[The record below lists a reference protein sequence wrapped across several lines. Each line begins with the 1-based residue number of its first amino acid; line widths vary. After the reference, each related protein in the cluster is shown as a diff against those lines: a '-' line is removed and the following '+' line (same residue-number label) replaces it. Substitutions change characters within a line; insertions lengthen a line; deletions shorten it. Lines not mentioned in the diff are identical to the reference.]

1 MKPYIQRKQPIAL
14 AVAAAVA
21 MSCSY
26 KSVLA
31 QEGADDEEESSN
43 NQANTFD
50 EQVIVTERRATTESK
65 TAISMEVLT
74 AEDLAS
80 NQIVGFEDLQN
91 EVPNLQFNTNG
102 FGWAQANIRG
112 VGNPSSGGPFEQVG
126 VPIIQDGGAQGEEI
140 SLGGAMFDVGDVQVL
155 RGPQGT
161 FIGQSAAG
169 GAILVTSARP
179 NFDGVNGFVETE
191 LGTYDHEKI
200 TGAVNLPIGDR
211 LAARI
216 SFLGSNQGS
225 YYHNVASGFTPSGD
239 PYGPGSS
246 TDRQIRLGILW
257 EPTALFTAYFKLEST
272 DFRYI
277 DNPATP
283 STRSYTGCV
292 DTDADPL
299 TPCDPVT
306 TYSTFADG
314 PGGES
319 YRPNE
324 PFEIYKSYPINATQE
339 NDRITVD
346 LSKEFD
352 NGMTFNSVTNYTAFY
367 GVNGISP
374 NSAAYATPRLA
385 FLYGPGNS
393 TVNQE
398 FNVVSD
404 PNRRFRWLAGVS
416 YNDRFTNFEFSL
428 PAGQGQN
435 CGWTYQ
441 GTWSACSTVLP
452 PATGYIYSNQETT
465 QEDYGAFFQLNYD
478 LSEELELTLGGR
490 WNKNTFLNEELTTI
504 AFSGFPF
511 NHEVPSAER
520 PVLCPGPGAAIGV
533 YCPPSAAMYDYTAPG
548 SNLRR
553 YDDDIPTYRLGV
565 NWSPGGNDD
574 FIYAFAARGYKSG
587 QPTLVARATGVSLSE
602 PIKQEVVDSWEMGWK
617 GGLGESGVYAEL
629 GFFYQDY
636 TDMQLGAYT
645 TTAIDS
651 GAGTVNIGDVK
662 IQGVESS
669 LRADFGNFGLF
680 GSLGYID
687 SELNGISSYESRAL
701 PNWDLVFP
709 GVGDDLPIGDLSKGC
724 VTSATQNCFD
734 FSPFALQINGAQQ
747 LNAPELS
754 YNLSVDYLFELNEG
768 GTLMPRLSYRYADEN
783 YTSILQIPGE
793 NYYTRDKVEVFDLSV
808 TYEMND
814 WTFQTFINNLTDEVY
829 VTNAGGT
836 LLFGD
841 PRTAGVRARMTF

>member
-1 MKPYIQRKQPIAL
+1 
-14 AVAAAVA
+14 
-21 MSCSY
+21 
-26 KSVLA
+26 
-31 QEGADDEEESSN
+31 
-43 NQANTFD
+43 
-50 EQVIVTERRATTESK
+50 
-65 TAISMEVLT
+65 MEVLSP
-74 AEDLAS
+74 EDLAT
-80 NQIVGFEDLQN
+80 NQVVGFEDLQN

-140 SLGGAMFDVGDVQVL
+140 SLGGAMMDVGNVQVL

-191 LGTYDHEKI
+191 MGTYDHEKLS
-200 TGAVNLPIGDR
+200 GAVNLPIGDR

-216 SFLGSNQGS
+216 SFLASSQGS
-225 YYHNVASGFTPSGD
+225 YYENVVSGFTPSGD
-239 PYGPGSS
+239 TYNPGSS
-246 TDRQIRLGILW
+246 TDRQLRLGILW
-257 EPTALFTAYFKLEST
+257 EPTDQFSAYFKLEST

-292 DTDADPL
+292 DTDMDPL

-306 TYSTFADG
+306 TYSTYADG
-314 PGGES
+314 PNGES

-324 PFEIYKSYPINATQE
+324 PFEIVKLYPINATQE
-339 NDRITVD
+339 NDRITAD
-346 LSKEFD
+346 ISKEFD

-374 NSAAYATPRLA
+374 NSLAYATPRLA
-385 FLYGPGNS
+385 FLYGPGNM

-398 FNVVSD
+398 FNLVSD
-404 PNRRFRWLAGVS
+404 PNLRFRWLAGVS
-416 YNDRFTNFEFSL
+416 YNNRFTNFEFSL

-452 PATGYIYSNQETT
+452 PATGYIYSNQDTT
-465 QEDYGAFFQLNYD
+465 QKDYGAFFQINYD
-478 LSEELELTLGGR
+478 LSNNLEFVLGGR
-490 WNKNTFLNEELTTI
+490 WNKNTFLNEELTTT
-504 AFSGFPF
+504 AFGFLGQ
-511 NHEVPSAER
+511 NVPSADR
-520 PVLCPGPGAAIGV
+520 PFLCPGPGAAVGV
-533 YCPPSAAMYDYTAPG
+533 YCPPQAAMYDYTAPG
-548 SNLRR
+548 ANLRL
-553 YDDDIPTYRLGV
+553 YDDSIPTYRVGV
-565 NWSPGGNDD
+565 NWSPGGGDQ

-587 QPTLVARATGVSLSE
+587 QPTLVDKTTGMSLAD
-602 PIKQEVVDSWEMGWK
+602 PIKREIVDSWEMGWK
-617 GGLGESGVYAEL
+617 GTLGESGVYAEL
-629 GFFYQDY
+629 GYFYQDY

-645 TTAIDS
+645 TTAVDS
-651 GAGTVNIGDVK
+651 GGGTVNIGDVK
-662 IQGVESS
+662 IQGIEGS
-669 LRADFGNFGLF
+669 LRANFGNFNLTGT
-680 GSLGYID
+680 LGYID
-687 SELNGISSYESRAL
+687 SELNGISTYESRAL

-709 GVGDDLPIGDLSKGC
+709 GVGDDLPIGDLAKGC
-724 VTSATQNCFD
+724 VTSAIQNCFD
-734 FSPFALQINGAQQ
+734 FSPYALLVNGAEQ
-747 LNAPELS
+747 LNAPKLS
-754 YNLSVDYLFELNEG
+754 YNFSVDYLFQLNDG

-783 YTSILQIPGE
+783 YTSILQVPGE

-808 TYEMND
+808 TYERGD
-814 WTFQTFINNLTDEVY
+814 WSVQTYLNNVTDKVY
-829 VTNAGGT
+829 VTNAGNT
-836 LLFGD
+836 LLYGD